1 KDDVLDIIST
11 ITKTDFDVRSED
23 QMYIVKML
31 KQIVSA
37 YVGQNVFEAF
47 LVDAKEV
54 KCDCDSDCS
63 EGELAVTLDQI
74 SRYALEWKRLVK
86 KHVGSKWTEIQRK
99 RAATAFIRGLRPL
112 RFSDKVME
120 DVDDWRR
127 YGVTQNSDA
136 PTKPVINSDD
146 VKGVSDYAIALV
158 QEARFHRMRGQ
169 SSVGQVL
176 AEVSSHKRR
185 SSVSVSGSEDLDR
198 DFAITSVRAPARVR
212 GAIPRPIRR
221 PPCFYCFKRDHFVWE
236 CDDTVLKDGTIKLI
250 SDERWKLYAESLK

>member
-1 KDDVLDIIST
+1 SEDSRVGVKPRLFVLKSDDSRPPRGEDFVHQLKDVSRDSIVEFCQKCLEAVNSDHTLVLPCLGSLIKDDVLDIIST

-23 QMYIVKML
+23 QMYIVEML
-31 KQIVSA
+31 QQIVSA

-63 EGELAVTLDQI
+63 EGELAVTLDQS

-112 RFSDKVME
+112 SFSDKVME

-127 YGVTQNSDA
+127 YGVTQNSDD

-185 SSVSVSGSEDLDR
+185 S
-198 DFAITSVRAPARVR
+198 
-212 GAIPRPIRR
+212 
-221 PPCFYCFKRDHFVWE
+221 
-236 CDDTVLKDGTIKLI
+236 
-250 SDERWKLYAESLK
+250 